1 MNQIETRK
9 AYTVSFLKT
18 KYAPSVT
25 EFQVSLHD
33 ETYFLVYT
41 ENDGSFFD
49 QLVFGPVL
57 TTAKLGRPL
66 TYTASEVLKRGQIV
80 AVSLRNRSVL
90 GAVVEDFR
98 EGSEVAAPRRSPK
111 SVERPVSGSLFG
123 NEPIPETRPAFK
135 PILTTFPYHLNAAT
149 LAFIDWVATY
159 NILDRGNILKW
170 IVPFSAEE
178 LAKPDP
184 KRALLPALT
193 KAHLEAL
200 FDCLTLTP
208 EQKKAEAQLQTR
220 NHFAVDLIDGV
231 TGSGKT
237 ELYFSVVARRF
248 LNAEFH
254 KTGEGRCQAL
264 ILLPEIALTVS
275 LVARFERY
283 FGVTPCLWHS
293 NTARGQKAQ
302 IWRRAVQGEP
312 LIVIG
317 ARSALFLPFKRLAA
331 IVVDEEHD
339 PSYKQN
345 EQGIYN
351 ARDMAIIR
359 GKLEDVP
366 VILVS
371 ATPSLETIQNVQ
383 AGKYGCVSLSSR
395 FASASLPDVTLVDM
409 REEVGAPVLSQ
420 PLIAAM
426 GQALQRGE
434 QTLLF
439 INQRGYAP
447 VSFCRKCGYHWKCP
461 LCDVHLIEH
470 RSKAAGDSKK
480 DAYLLCHY
488 CGYRTSLPEA
498 CPSCGSEKSRLS
510 VGMGTERVFEAVRC
524 LFPQARTLALSSDT
538 ISSKVAWAKAIRAI
552 HDGEVDILLGTQIL
566 AKGHH
571 FPLLT
576 TVGVIDADQNAG
588 GYNLRANERTYQLL
602 DQVSGRAGRGTKK
615 GHVFLQTYDPESPLL
630 QALQKH
636 DRDAFYAYELED
648 RRRHGMPPFQALI
661 AVIVTGTDEL
671 EVQKA
676 AQHLAQTFPD
686 GERREGRTTVL
697 GPAPAPLAKL
707 RGHYRYRLLIKT
719 EKALHLQRV
728 LPTWVAP
735 VKGPVSI
742 TIDVDP
748 YEFL

>member
-1 MNQIETRK
+1 M
-9 AYTVSFLKT
+9 
-18 KYAPSVT
+18 
-25 EFQVSLHD
+25 
-33 ETYFLVYT
+33 
-41 ENDGSFFD
+41 
-49 QLVFGPVL
+49 FGPIL
-57 TTAKLGRPL
+57 TAAKLSKTL
-66 TYTASEVLKRGQIV
+66 TYSAPEALRQGQIV

-90 GAVVEDFR
+90 GTVMEDFR
-98 EGSEVAAPRRSPK
+98 EGPEEHVPRRPK
-111 SVERPVSGSLFG
+111 SAKGFVSGNLFG
-123 NEPIPETRPAFK
+123 DDDETKPAFK
-135 PILTTFPYHLNAAT
+135 PVLATFPYSLSQTT
-149 LAFIDWVATY
+149 LAFIDWVAAY
-159 NILDRGNILKW
+159 NVLDRGQVLKW
-170 IVPFSAEE
+170 VVPFSVEE

-193 KAHLEAL
+193 ENHLKAL
-200 FDCLTLTP
+200 FAQLTLTP
-208 EQKKAEAQLQTR
+208 EQEAAAAHLQAR
-220 NHFAVDLIDGV
+220 NAFAVDLIDGV

-237 ELYFSVVARRF
+237 ELYFSVLAQRLLDSGF
-248 LNAEFH
+248 GEDP
-254 KTGEGRCQAL
+254 EGRSQAL

-275 LVARFERY
+275 LVSRFERY
-283 FGVTPCLWHS
+283 FGLTPCLWHS

-317 ARSALFLPFKRLAA
+317 ARSALFLPFKRLAT
-331 IVVDEEHD
+331 IVIDEEHD

-359 GKLEDVP
+359 GKLENIP
-366 VILVS
+366 ITLVS
-371 ATPSLETIQNVQ
+371 ATPSLETVQNVQ
-383 AGKYGCVSLSSR
+383 AGKYGCVKLPSR
-395 FASASLPDVTLVDM
+395 FAQATLPDVTLVDM
-409 REEVGAPVLSQ
+409 REEEGAPVLSR
-420 PLIAAM
+420 PLITAM
-426 GQALQRGE
+426 KEALQKGE

-470 RSKAAGDSKK
+470 RSKAAETAKE
-480 DAYLLCHY
+480 AYLLCHY
-488 CGYRTSLPEA
+488 CGYRTPLPES
-498 CPSCGSEKSRLS
+498 CPSCGAEKSRLS
-510 VGMGTERVFEAVRC
+510 VGMGTERVLEAVRH
-524 LFPQARTLALSSDT
+524 LFPQARAKALSSDT
-538 ISSKVAWAKAIRAI
+538 ISSKIAWAEAIQSI
-552 HDGEVDILLGTQIL
+552 SDGEVDILLGTQIL

-588 GYNLRANERTYQLL
+588 GCNLRANERTYQLL
-602 DQVSGRAGRGTKK
+602 DQVAGRAGRGAKK
-615 GHVFLQTYDPESPLL
+615 GHVFLQTYAPESPLL

-636 DRDAFYAYELED
+636 DRDAFYAYELAD
-648 RRRHGMPPFQALI
+648 RKRHGMPPFQALI
-661 AVIVTGTDEL
+661 AVILSGTDEL

-676 AQHLAQTFPD
+676 ARHLAQTFLD
-686 GERREGRTTVL
+686 GNANGGRTVLL

-719 EKALHLQRV
+719 DRALRLQSA
-728 LPTWVAP
+728 LPAWIAP
-735 VKGPVSI
+735 VQGTVSV